1 VRRLGEQ
8 QRIVVAER
16 FRPGA
21 IPDHRRFTPG
31 HQRDLA
37 GWQSRIPA
45 SRNAGILV
53 LLKQFGG

>member
-1 VRRLGEQ
+1 VRRPGEQ

-21 IPDHRRFTPG
+21 IPDH
-31 HQRDLA
+31 A
-37 GWQSRIPA
+37 WWQSRIPA